1 MKWMKKVSRI
11 KMKAMMF
18 NMNNKLII
26 KKQKHKML
34 SRMSEKKVNRIL
46 YLCSSCHYYLLKI

>member
-1 MKWMKKVSRI
+1 MMKVV
-11 KMKAMMF
+11 MF

-26 KKQKHKML
+26 KKQKHNKL

-46 YLCSSCHYYLLKI
+46 YICSSCHYILIKFLIFYQE